1 MESVNIS
8 TAQAKEVLAQ
18 LQTEIRQQR
27 HTLQNGV
34 SLAALDAQMQ
44 TWETMIRQIQTDMML
59 EKSARLNMLYDISHS
74 INASLDWRQTLQ
86 AVLDA
91 FIQITTAERGML
103 LLLDANGDPQ
113 VEMTHSTSYM
123 LFTDDDIQFSHSI
136 VRQALKKKS
145 PILSTN
151 AQIDPRFEGSESI
164 IAYGLRATLCVPLI
178 YKGETLGAIYLDNRA
193 RANVFTE
200 EDMASLSAFA
210 NNAAMAIYN
219 AQEHQKTDQAL
230 AEKMRELTILQEMM
244 RDLNASLHFNR
255 VMERSAAWAV
265 AASGAEAGVIGL
277 IAEAGVRW
285 LTKDSNVNP
294 NNLLAMRCIAT
305 REPIIEKHYLVL
317 PLLRDSRPIG
327 ALYLVAE
334 ERSFKKSK
342 LELVTRVADNIA
354 IAVENARLYEALR
367 QANLT
372 KSEFVSTMAHELRTP
387 MACVLGYS
395 DMLKNGMAGAL
406 EPQQQEFVET
416 IGQSINRIISIVND
430 LSDISEIEAGRL
442 RLSLRAVDFN
452 ATLDEVMKEL
462 HKDVER
468 KHLHYNCESWDELP
482 QAYADHERLQQ
493 ILRILL
499 RNAIQ
504 YTPDE
509 GAITVKAWLSADE
522 PDFIRCEVSDTGIG
536 ISPENQLRLFTKF
549 FRVVDPA
556 AEEQNGTG
564 LGMAIAKNLVEMH
577 GGRIWLESAPGKGST
592 FFFTIPIAMPG
603 L

>member
-8 TAQAKEVLAQ
+8 TVQTREVLAR
-18 LQTEIRQQR
+18 LHTEIHQQR

-34 SLAALDAQMQ
+34 SLEALAAQMQ
-44 TWETMIRQIQTDMML
+44 TWETMIGQIQTDMML
-59 EKSARLNMLYDISHS
+59 EKSAQLSLLYEVSRS

-91 FIQITTAERGML
+91 FIQITTAERGMV
-103 LLLDANGDPQ
+103 LLLDAGGEPQ
-113 VEMTHSTSYM
+113 VEMTRNATHV
-123 LFTDDDIQFSHSI
+123 LFTDADIKFSRSI
-136 VRQALKKKS
+136 VRQALKKKE

-178 YKGETLGAIYLDNRA
+178 HKGETLGAIYLDNRA
-193 RANVFTE
+193 RADVFSE

-210 NNAAMAIYN
+210 NNAAVALYN
-219 AQEHQKTDQAL
+219 AQEHQRTDQSL
-230 AEKMRELTILQEMM
+230 AERMRELTILQEMM

-255 VMERSAAWAV
+255 VMERSTAWAI

-277 IAEAGVRW
+277 IAEEGVRW
-285 LTKDSNVNP
+285 LTKVSTVTP
-294 NNLLAMRCIAT
+294 NNLLAARCIST
-305 REPIIEKHYLVL
+305 REPIIEEHYLAL
-317 PLLRDSRPIG
+317 PLLRDTRPIG
-327 ALYLVAE
+327 VLYLVSE
-334 ERSFKKSK
+334 ERPFKKSK

-372 KSEFVSTMAHELRTP
+372 KSEFVTTMSHELRTP

-395 DMLKNGMAGAL
+395 DMLRTGMAGAL
-406 EPQQQEFVET
+406 APQQQEFVES
-416 IGQSINRIISIVND
+416 IARSINYIISIVND
-430 LSDISEIEAGRL
+430 LSSLSEIEAGQL

-452 ATLDEVMKEL
+452 AALDEAMSEL
-462 HKDVER
+462 HNDAER
-468 KHLHYNCESWDELP
+468 KRLRYTRESWDGLP
-482 QAYADHERLQQ
+482 QAYADHDRLRQ
-493 ILRILL
+493 ILTILL

-504 YTPDE
+504 YTPDG
-509 GAITVKAWLSADE
+509 GAVLVKAWLSADE
-522 PDFIRCEVSDTGIG
+522 PDFIRCAISDTGIG
-536 ISPENQLRLFTKF
+536 ISPENQVRLFTKF
-549 FRVVDPA
+549 FRVVEPA

-564 LGMAIAKNLVEMH
+564 LGMTIAKNLIEMH

-592 FFFTIPIAMPG
+592 FFFTIPMAMPG